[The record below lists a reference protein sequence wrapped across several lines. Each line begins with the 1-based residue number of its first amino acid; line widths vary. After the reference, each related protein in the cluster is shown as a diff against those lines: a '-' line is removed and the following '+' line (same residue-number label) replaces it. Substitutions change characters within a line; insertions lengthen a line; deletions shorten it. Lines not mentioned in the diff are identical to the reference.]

1 MKSLSIC
8 LLCAVASLPVDAQS
22 MLKVRLSDNG
32 PITVSVD
39 GRYFN
44 KRGTSVTVGDLPY
57 GNHTLKIFGM
67 SRRYYRGRQVLDQLY
82 SGRVRTYQGMITH
95 FNFDPQSGTIHTED
109 QDIHREE
116 TYRNTER
123 TDTYP
128 DRTTDRSD
136 YTAPTTPVTTD
147 EEQPRT
153 STSPAASPVSSEGLS
168 TFTDAKMAKLKSKTN
183 AKNNDTEKMNIL
195 KDGLKNERLTTY
207 QVSEIMDW
215 LSFENTKVA
224 FAKWAYDKT
233 SDHEYFSDLT
243 QKLSNKAYQDEL
255 MEFLKLKK

>member
-1 MKSLSIC
+1 MKSLCIC
-8 LLCAVASLPVDAQS
+8 LLCAVVSLQLDAQS
-22 MLKVRLSDNG
+22 MLKVRLSDSG

-82 SGRVRTYQGMITH
+82 TGRVRTYQGMITH
-95 FNFDPQSGTIHTED
+95 FEFDPSSGTVRTED

-116 TYRNTER
+116 SNRITERSDTYR
-123 TDTYP
+123 DQ
-128 DRTTDRSD
+128 TTDRSD
-136 YTAPTTPVTTD
+136 NSAANSPVATE
-147 EEQPRT
+147 EEQPR
-153 STSPAASPVSSEGLS
+153 SSSPAASPVSGGLG
-168 TFTDAKMAKLKSKTN
+168 TFTDAKMTKLKSKTN
-183 AKNNDTEKMNIL
+183 TKNNDTEKMNIL

-215 LSFENTKVA
+215 LAFENTKVA

-233 SDHEYFSDLT
+233 SDNEYFSDLT
-243 QKLSNKAYQDEL
+243 QKLSNKSYQDEL
-255 MEFLKLKK
+255 MEFIKLKK